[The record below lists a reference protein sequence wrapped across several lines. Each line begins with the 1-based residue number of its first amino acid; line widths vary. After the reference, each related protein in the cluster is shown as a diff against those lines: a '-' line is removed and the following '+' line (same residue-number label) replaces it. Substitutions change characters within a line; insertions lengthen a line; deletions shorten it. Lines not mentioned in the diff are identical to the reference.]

1 MDTPTMSLLR
11 TMICWT
17 LFWEAKEVITLCAE
31 SIITYQQGRFNPK
44 LAEKFFAKDLRLRRD
59 LGEERGRS
67 PEVEQAWRMMGGPSQ
82 RRSWADLAEGEL
94 RAEAAD
100 LQWEDVLGRGP
111 MERVALS
118 DSEDYPDSDVPESP
132 PQGKG
137 KSVMETAVCSG
148 PGREVPAV
156 APCAASGTAGPG
168 GFFQVRS
175 RRCDRRHSPPRSPP
189 RPVPPELEGLCFN
202 CLQPGHVKA
211 QCRARPRC
219 YNCWGEGHHAASCP
233 LPRSSAV
240 GVKRGRSPRRSGDAR
255 RVAPRRPDGARHW
268 PNSADTVSGGSLS
281 AGRSTSLPYCCRH
294 PSPPA
299 APSPP
304 PPPPPPVFQPAAGT
318 SSKFD
323 RGSRNLA
330 DPAIR
335 DPRAPTVVIPRS
347 TEIQAAE
354 DALELA
360 LVGLVGGTRPVVS
373 TATVYN
379 FLYSEFELTMN
390 DVQLR
395 RHHPEDF
402 IARFRRRADR
412 DRVLASRP
420 GGYLLPLTWRP
431 WQRTSLATA
440 ESFNFQVVVGMLRV
454 PLHARNVA
462 TAQIILGPSCSG
474 IEITRLRDI
483 PDDDDREFFVKAWC
497 KHPDL
502 IEDEQTI
509 SIPEPVLP
517 VAAMGNPAPPRLL
530 QYQVGEFR
538 CPCAPEV
545 VARHTDVD
553 GTRKESVEAPE
564 RWEMMSAPRTP
575 WTRASNFTTVNTP
588 SPWIDRQLG
597 SPTTGV
603 VARFLNVAPL
613 LLHVGVSTLEPVH
626 VDQDWWADLA
636 VNELS
641 NDVSAQ
647 ACVGQEGATS
657 GSTSNSVDWWADLI
671 EAELVSTTYV
681 AASPVVDGAG
691 LHEEDESAVEEP
703 VSVVDAANDVATVM
717 DAAAATQAALEAEV
731 CVPMHTPLIRAG
743 PRPRRAR
750 TPVSI
755 PSLRRSGRIAA
766 RPRAPNATVQ
776 AQLLLLKKLGV
787 TVAEGEHAS
796 EVEKKIKLAFRG
808 DMSTRKREA
817 LQLFL
822 ENGIDLTTVDLNLH
836 GLEDAAL

>member
-1 MDTPTMSLLR
+1 M
-11 TMICWT
+11 
-17 LFWEAKEVITLCAE
+17 
-31 SIITYQQGRFNPK
+31 
-44 LAEKFFAKDLRLRRD
+44 
-59 LGEERGRS
+59 
-67 PEVEQAWRMMGGPSQ
+67 
-82 RRSWADLAEGEL
+82 
-94 RAEAAD
+94 
-100 LQWEDVLGRGP
+100 
-111 MERVALS
+111 
-118 DSEDYPDSDVPESP
+118 
-132 PQGKG
+132 
-137 KSVMETAVCSG
+137 
-148 PGREVPAV
+148 
-156 APCAASGTAGPG
+156 
-168 GFFQVRS
+168 
-175 RRCDRRHSPPRSPP
+175 
-189 RPVPPELEGLCFN
+189 
-202 CLQPGHVKA
+202 
-211 QCRARPRC
+211 
-219 YNCWGEGHHAASCP
+219 
-233 LPRSSAV
+233 
-240 GVKRGRSPRRSGDAR
+240 
-255 RVAPRRPDGARHW
+255 
-268 PNSADTVSGGSLS
+268 
-281 AGRSTSLPYCCRH
+281 
-294 PSPPA
+294 
-299 APSPP
+299 
-304 PPPPPPVFQPAAGT
+304 
-318 SSKFD
+318 
-323 RGSRNLA
+323 
-330 DPAIR
+330 
-335 DPRAPTVVIPRS
+335 VIPRS
-347 TEIQAAE
+347 TKIQAAE

-373 TATVYN
+373 TATVYS

-390 DVQLR
+390 DVELR

-530 QYQVGEFR
+530 QYQVRIRVVAFQDWTTPPASPGDDDRNDDSDGPDDGRADDNFQDRGEHWPTPRRDSDDDSGDSNCNNYHPTCYYPPEEAGGRDPSMSVQVGEFR

-613 LLHVGVSTLEPVH
+613 LLHAGVSTLEPVH

-703 VSVVDAANDVATVM
+703 VSVVDAANDAATVM

-787 TVAEGEHAS
+787 AVAEGEHAS